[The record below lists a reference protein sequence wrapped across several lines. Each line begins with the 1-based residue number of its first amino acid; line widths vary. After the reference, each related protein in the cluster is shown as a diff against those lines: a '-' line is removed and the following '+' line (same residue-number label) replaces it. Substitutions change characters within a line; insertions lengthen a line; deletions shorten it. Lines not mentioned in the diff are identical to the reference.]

1 MNKIKSFTHI
11 GICRAWNIYILALK
25 AESQMNNTEMSCVK
39 YLIWKH
45 FAPNKRAGNGV
56 NSYEI
61 FNDSALSLKYF
72 WKLRFNKPLF
82 SLIGMLNRIKYKV
95 QWKKQMN
102 EPNFSANSDKILE
115 NWMNDKPGKWQFWFR
130 LFVLWKKKYFFLS
143 IYNDHANA
151 GTCYNYHVICNS

>member
-130 LFVLWKKKYFFLS
+130 LFVLWKKKCIFSSLS
-143 IYNDHANA
+143 IMIMQMLKRV
-151 GTCYNYHVICNS
+151 TTIM